1 MLLSGGLINWLNDG
15 KFTRT
20 AIYLNMNFHS
30 SLMVTWM
37 EFCNKIPDKQQVFD
51 NCVGDQKTMSDL

>member
-20 AIYLNMNFHS
+20 AAIYLNMNFHS
-30 SLMVTWM
+30 SLMVIWM
-37 EFCNKIPDKQQVFD
+37 EFCNKMPDKRQVFN
-51 NCVGDQKTMSDL
+51 NCVGD